1 MSSSRRSSS
10 TGGVGRARDVRP
22 TGGKL
27 GDDSWHD
34 KGYRS
39 VVTQVIAHRG
49 ASRLAHEN
57 TTAAFRAAVALGA
70 HGIELDARRTVDG
83 VVVVHHDAV
92 LPDGRVIVET
102 PWRDLPEHVPT
113 LGDALDACAG
123 AWVNIEIKNAPY
135 EPDFDPGDRVAVE
148 VLAHLAERGP
158 GRWLL
163 SSFRLETVDRC
174 HLVAPDVPTA
184 WLTLEVGADTPADLV
199 RRGHTAVHPW
209 EPTVTADVIAR
220 CHDAGLLVNGWTCND
235 PARFLELASW
245 SIDGLCTDA
254 PDVMLAAL
262 AHHAPD

>member
-1 MSSSRRSSS
+1 M
-10 TGGVGRARDVRP
+10 
-22 TGGKL
+22 
-27 GDDSWHD
+27 
-34 KGYRS
+34 
-39 VVTQVIAHRG
+39 TQVIAHRG

-57 TTAAFRAAVALGA
+57 TTDAFRAAVALGA

-123 AWVNIEIKNAPY
+123 RVGQHRDQERAARARLRSRR
-135 EPDFDPGDRVAVE
+135 PGGRRGARPPRR
-148 VLAHLAERGP
+148 AGP

-209 EPTVTADVIAR
+209 EPTITADVIAR

-235 PARFLELASW
+235 PARFVELAAW

-262 AHHAPD
+262 AHH